1 MKILTE
7 DQLKKLKFHAAKPL
21 PDYENIEGMVWIS
34 EKEWDD
40 IYDLGVEHGKTQLAL
55 ELLSAAE

>member
-1 MKILTE
+1 MTEKQLQIL
-7 DQLKKLKFHAAKPL
+7 QFHAAKPL
-21 PDYENIEGMVWIS
+21 PDYDDIEGMVWIS

-55 ELLSAAE
+55 ELLSSTE